1 MNIHG
6 KSRFSHNFLAT
17 AATFAAHTL
26 LGMWYV
32 RMLVERLGPERY
44 GIIPLITSIMGYL
57 GIATLAFNASIGRHM
72 MVGLTSGDRQE
83 VSRIAGTALTGI
95 ALLLIPVLAVGLG
108 ALGWLP
114 DLIRIPAGAELD
126 TRLFFACSLI
136 GFLLT
141 QISIPYAT
149 ATFCTNRLDWRA
161 GVELT
166 IYVLRTIGAY
176 FLLAA
181 FGDKLWPV
189 GLAIA
194 VAGGFQWLA
203 KWTLW
208 KRLLPDVACRLGCF
222 DRAIFRRILATGTWV
237 TINAGGALLFLC
249 TDLIII
255 NRLAG
260 PREAGMYAPVLT
272 LSQVIR
278 SIAGTLGNLF
288 APKITRL
295 YAEGDRAA
303 LQRYV
308 VDATKFMGILI
319 GIPIG
324 VLCALSRDFL
334 VLWMGPLY
342 ADRWPLVW
350 LLLGHLCVNLSVYPL
365 QAVQTAADRV
375 RIPAWVTLGMGLG
388 HVGLAI
394 LLAGPLA
401 LGSWGVAISGALV
414 LTAKNAV
421 FTPLYNS
428 AILHLP
434 IMKAFSGMQ
443 YSLATA
449 ALAIGSTWLLAVALP
464 WTGWLRF
471 AGSALGGAALASG
484 LAYRC
489 LLTAP
494 EKARA
499 ATQVRQALG
508 RRGRAA

>member
-17 AATFAAHTL
+17 FATFAAHTL
-26 LGMWYV
+26 LGMWYI
-32 RMLVERLGPERY
+32 RMLVVRIGPERY
-44 GIIPLITSIMGYL
+44 GIIPLVTSVMGYL
-57 GIATLAFNASIGRHM
+57 GIATLAFNASTGRHM
-72 MVGLTSGDRQE
+72 MVGLTGGDRKE

-95 ALLLIPVLAVGLG
+95 VLLLIPVLALGLVV
-108 ALGWLP
+108 LGLLP

-126 TRLFFACSLI
+126 TRLFFACTLL

-161 GVELT
+161 GVDLSV
-166 IYVLRTIGAY
+166 YVLRTVGAY
-176 FLLAA
+176 LLLVA
-181 FGDKLWPV
+181 FGNRLWPV

-203 KWTLW
+203 KWALW
-208 KRLLPDVACRLGCF
+208 KRLLPDVACQLGCF
-222 DRAIFRRILATGTWV
+222 DRTIFRRILATGTWV
-237 TINAGGALLFLC
+237 TVNAGGALMFLA

-260 PREAGMYAPVLT
+260 PREAGLYAPVLT
-272 LSQVIR
+272 LSQVVR
-278 SIAGTLGNLF
+278 SIAGSLGNLF

-295 YAEGDRAA
+295 YAEGDRAP

-342 ADRWPLVW
+342 GDRWPLVW
-350 LLLGHLCVNLSVYPL
+350 LLLGHLCINLSVYPL
-365 QAVQTAADRV
+365 QAVQTAWVRM
-375 RIPAWVTLGMGLG
+375 RIPAWVTLGMGVG

-394 LLAGPLA
+394 LLARA
-401 LGSWGVAISGALV
+401 LGHG
-414 LTAKNAV
+414 
-421 FTPLYNS
+421 
-428 AILHLP
+428 
-434 IMKAFSGMQ
+434 Q
-443 YSLATA
+443 
-449 ALAIGSTWLLAVALP
+449 
-464 WTGWLRF
+464 
-471 AGSALGGAALASG
+471 LGG
-484 LAYRC
+484 C
-489 LLTAP
+489 T
-494 EKARA
+494 
-499 ATQVRQALG
+499 LG
-508 RRGRAA
+508 RNGVDR